1 MLLDSAR
8 GRRARNRRCTVLR
21 SVRDRWWSSR
31 GVERTRA
38 ESVRRWGVSSP
49 HFYRHLMTPHGVVAR
64 GRRGVGDVVAAK
76 TGTATVS
83 SCRGVHLVV
92 AMAGTTEHSFGAWL
106 HPGPKLFA
114 LVLCVH
120 SYSQDR
126 CDKTFVLLMRA
137 PRCNHG
143 RCYSMFVQPRP
154 ARHACRPVD
163 VRLTAAT
170 TDTTKRSSW
179 RCAHLAAA
187 QGRHDYILRPGV
199 HNLRTT
205 CGCGLVVSG
214 CDDGGCG
221 GGGWHW

>member
-1 MLLDSAR
+1 MHGVVVVRFLR
-8 GRRARNRRCTVLR
+8 GFC
-21 SVRDRWWSSR
+21 DRWWSSR

-49 HFYRHLMTPHGVVAR
+49 HFLQASDDSAWSRRAR
-64 GRRGVGDVVAAK
+64 SRRGVDDVVGLRTESSCTESSVYRVLRGFCDRRWSARGVERTRAESVRRWGVSSPHFLQASEDFAWSRRVRSRRGVDDVVAAK

-92 AMAGTTEHSFGAWL
+92 GMAGTTEHSFGAWL

-143 RCYSMFVQPRP
+143 RC
-154 ARHACRPVD
+154 D
-163 VRLTAAT
+163 
-170 TDTTKRSSW
+170 
-179 RCAHLAAA
+179 
-187 QGRHDYILRPGV
+187 
-199 HNLRTT
+199 
-205 CGCGLVVSG
+205 
-214 CDDGGCG
+214 
-221 GGGWHW
+221 